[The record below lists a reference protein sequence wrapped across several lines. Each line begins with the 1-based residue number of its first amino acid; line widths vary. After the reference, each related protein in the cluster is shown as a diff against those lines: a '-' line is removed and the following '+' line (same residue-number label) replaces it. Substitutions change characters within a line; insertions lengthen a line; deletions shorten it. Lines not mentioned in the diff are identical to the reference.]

1 MTAPEPSS
9 TSLPSEQLPASSRLG
24 VAAIGYAFMGKAH
37 SNAWRNVASFFDVP
51 AVEQKVLV
59 GRDADSVAEAAA
71 KYGWAESATDWR
83 SVIERD
89 DIHIVDI
96 CAPGWMHAEI
106 AIAAL
111 EAGKHVL
118 VEKPLAN
125 TIGEAELMVEAAA
138 AARARGVQSMIGFN
152 YRRVPA
158 LALARELIA
167 EGRLGTV
174 RHVRAAYLQD
184 WLADAEAPMTWRLR
198 KETAG
203 SGALGDIASHAIDQ
217 VMFLLGDTVTEVSG
231 RLRTF
236 VTNRPGPEGPE
247 EVTVDDAA
255 WATLT
260 LASGAI
266 ASVEV
271 SRVAAGRKNSLAL
284 EIYGDKGSL
293 LFDLENLNELG
304 FLDAALPAR
313 EQGFR
318 RILVNEPEH
327 PYLAAWWPQGH
338 IIGWEHTFTHQ
349 IRDFLAAIDAGTA
362 PSPSFEEGLNVQQVL
377 DAIEESANAK
387 SALVQL
393 NRAAQL
399 NPATSEGA

>member
-1 MTAPEPSS
+1 MSTLEDPSRRPGPK
-9 TSLPSEQLPASSRLG
+9 TLG

-37 SNAWRNVASFFDVP
+37 SNAWRNVAAFFDVP
-51 AVEQKVLV
+51 AFEQKVLV
-59 GRDADSVAEAAA
+59 GRDAAAVADAAA

-83 SVIERD
+83 EVIARD
-89 DIHIVDI
+89 DIDVVDI

-125 TIGEAELMVEAAA
+125 SLAEAEAMTAAA
-138 AARARGVQSMIGFN
+138 AKARGRGVQSMIGFN

-167 EGRLGTV
+167 EGRVGTV

-184 WLADAEAPMTWRLR
+184 WLADTQAPMTWRLR
-198 KETAG
+198 AETAG

-217 VMFLLGDTVTEVSG
+217 VLFLLGEQVTEVTG
-231 RLRTF
+231 RLHTF
-236 VTNRPGPEGPE
+236 VDRRPGAAGLE

-255 WATLT
+255 WATLS
-260 LASGAI
+260 LGSGGI

-271 SRVAAGRKNSLAL
+271 SRVATGRKNSLTV
-284 EIYGDKGSL
+284 EIYGDKGTI

-304 FLDAALPAR
+304 FLDATEPVR

-318 RILVNEPEH
+318 RILVNEPDH

-349 IRDFLAAIDAGTA
+349 VRDFLLAIRDGTR
-362 PSPSFEEGLNVQQVL
+362 PSPSFEEGLEVQRILNAV
-377 DAIEESANAK
+377 AESAAAK
-387 SALVQL
+387 SALIQL
-393 NRAAQL
+393 APAA
-399 NPATSEGA
+399 AETEGA

>member
-1 MTAPEPSS
+1 MTSPETGQPRPGTRQQQPAP
-9 TSLPSEQLPASSRLG
+9 LG
-24 VAAIGYAFMGKAH
+24 VAMIGYAFMGKAH
-37 SNAWRNVASFFDVP
+37 SNAWRNVSSFFDVP
-51 AVEQKVLV
+51 ALEQKVLV
-59 GRDADSVAEAAA
+59 GRNADEVAAA
-71 KYGWAESATDWR
+71 AARYGWAESATDWR
-83 SVIERD
+83 SVISRD
-89 DIHIVDI
+89 DIDIVDI
-96 CAPGWMHAEI
+96 CAPGWMHAQI

-125 TIGEAELMVEAAA
+125 TLAEAEAMVQAAQ
-138 AARARGVQSMIGFN
+138 AARTRGVASMIGFN

-167 EGRLGTV
+167 EGRLGAV

-184 WLADAEAPMTWRLR
+184 WLSDETTPMTWRLR

-217 VMFLLGDTVTEVSG
+217 ILFLLGEAVTEVSG
-231 RLRTF
+231 RLHTF
-236 VTNRPGPEGPE
+236 VGRRPGPEGQE
-247 EVTVDDAA
+247 DVTVDDAA
-255 WATLT
+255 WATLS

-271 SRVAAGRKNSLAL
+271 SRVATGRKNALTL
-284 EIYGDKGSL
+284 EIYGDKGTL

-304 FLDAALPAR
+304 FLDATVPVR

-327 PYLAAWWPQGH
+327 PYLDAWWPQGH

-349 IRDFLAAIDAGTA
+349 IRDFLLALSRGSA
-362 PSPSFEEGLNVQQVL
+362 PSPSFEEGLAVQRIL
-377 DAIEESANAK
+377 DAVEESANAK
-387 SALVQL
+387 SSTIQL
-393 NRAAQL
+393 TGRAGAAAAA
-399 NPATSEGA
+399 PTEGA